1 MTRPTGMIDTS
12 MNAAAQIAPH
22 ETEPL
27 PWVEICARYPDQFVC
42 LVDVV
47 GAELRSP
54 EIATARVV
62 GHGSTHDAAFEPIR
76 DLHEQ
81 FPRCTIRFTG
91 ICGEPLIRPCLV
103 LDDEDLEPLRS

>member
-1 MTRPTGMIDTS
+1 MIDTS
-12 MNAAAQIAPH
+12 MNAAAQIAPD

-27 PWVEICARYPDQFVC
+27 PWREICARYPDQFVC

-47 GAELRSP
+47 GVEPRSP

-76 DLHEQ
+76 DLPEQ
-81 FPRCTIRFTG
+81 FPLCTIRFTG
-91 ICGEPLIRPCLV
+91 ICREPLIRPCLV

>member
-1 MTRPTGMIDTS
+1 MTSISRIIDSS
-12 MNAAAQIAPH
+12 MNAAAPIAPA
-22 ETEPL
+22 ETEAL

-47 GAELRSP
+47 GEELRSP
-54 EIATARVV
+54 EITTARVV
-62 GHGSTHDAAFEPIR
+62 GHGCTHDAAFEPIR
-76 DLHEQ
+76 ELSQQ

-91 ICGEPLIRPCLV
+91 ICSEPLLRPCLV